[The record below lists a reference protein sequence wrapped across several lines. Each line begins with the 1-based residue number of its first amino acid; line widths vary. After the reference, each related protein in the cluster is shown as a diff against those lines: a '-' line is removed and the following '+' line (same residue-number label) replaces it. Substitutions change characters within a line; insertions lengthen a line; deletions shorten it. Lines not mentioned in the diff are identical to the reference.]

1 MTVTFYAYN
10 LNQEMILTAEHL
22 LNKSVR
28 FFINWEGV
36 KVKEHTKAH
45 ITWTVPTT
53 QIIAVRI
60 MRQFQARLY
69 RVHEWNKDEVGIYDY
84 EWTLGD

>member
-10 LNQEMILTAEHL
+10 LNQDMILTAEHL

-28 FFINWEGV
+28 FFINCDGV
-36 KVKEHTKAH
+36 KVKERAKTH
-45 ITWTVPTT
+45 ITWAVPTMQT
-53 QIIAVRI
+53 VAIRI
-60 MRQFQARLY
+60 MKQFQARLY
-69 RVHEWNKDEVGIYDY
+69 RVHEWNKDDGDIYDY